1 MDGISPRFFLKRIRP
16 ATQSNI
22 FSCQLFVLGGK
33 NNRKNVLL
41 KANNGV
47 VRYRVWGTLEKPL
60 FLP

>member
-16 ATQSNI
+16 ATWSNI
-22 FSCQLFVLGGK
+22 FSCQHFVLAGK

-47 VRYRVWGTLEKPL
+47 VRYGYGGH
-60 FLP
+60 